1 MSKFT
6 WSSYTV
12 TIMEPG
18 FGSNLRVREFLEIFF
33 KTPYSISVT
42 FKYKILKGICDVLS
56 FLSLP
61 PSSLEKESNLQLKRS
76 KGVTYERNLH
86 ATADSF
92 TIFISQ
98 HLFLQIGQLCVLG
111 N

>member
-1 MSKFT
+1 MSNRT

-33 KTPYSISVT
+33 KTPYSISVI
-42 FKYKILKGICDVLS
+42 FIYKILKGIRDILS

-61 PSSLEKESNLQLKRS
+61 TSSLEKESSLKLKRS

-86 ATADSF
+86 ATANSF
-92 TIFISQ
+92 AIFISQ
-98 HLFLQIGQLCVLG
+98 HLFLQIG
-111 N
+111 